1 MKNYESSVSAPCI
14 CPLDILPCMPLVL
27 LNRWMEVLAV
37 ESSMSSVIEGRGGS
51 ERQVVGIDGLLW
63 SIDVCLQVMAVLV

>member
-1 MKNYESSVSAPCI
+1 
-14 CPLDILPCMPLVL
+14 
-27 LNRWMEVLAV
+27 MEVLAV

-63 SIDVCLQVMAVLV
+63 SIDVCPLVMAVLV